1 MKLTAL
7 EIKQQTFERS
17 IRGYDVAEVQAFL
30 NLTANEWEH
39 MAGRIKELESQIDQL
54 HDKLRHYEKVEEA
67 LHETL
72 QAARDSA
79 DIKLADARKD
89 VQLMVE
95 KAEHQAEAIIRDANA
110 QRQAIRQSVI
120 RLLDKRE
127 EMIAG
132 IRSYLKITGDTLEQ
146 FAIDEAHL
154 FKMPKGG
161 EEVPDVDFGP
171 SPSSTSRRQR
181 TEEERELLPGGVNSM
196 DDILE
201 QIRPG
206 RDD

>member
-17 IRGYDVAEVQAFL
+17 IRGYDVTEVQAFL

-54 HDKLRHYEKVEEA
+54 HEKLHHYEKVEEA

-110 QRQAIRQSVI
+110 QRQAIRQSVL

-127 EMIAG
+127 EMVAG
-132 IRSYLKITGDTLEQ
+132 IRSYLKITGETLEQ
-146 FAIDEAHL
+146 FAKDEAHL

-161 EEVPDVDFGP
+161 EDATEISFEPT
-171 SPSSTSRRQR
+171 PSSSSQDKVTD
-181 TEEERELLPGGVNSM
+181 EEREMLPGGVRSM
-196 DDILE
+196 DDILD